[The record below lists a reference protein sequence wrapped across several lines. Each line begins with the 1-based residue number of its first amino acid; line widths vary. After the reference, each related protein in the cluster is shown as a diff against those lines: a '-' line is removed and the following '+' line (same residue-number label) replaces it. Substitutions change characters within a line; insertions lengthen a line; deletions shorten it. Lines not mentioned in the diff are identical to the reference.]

1 MCLKLRA
8 GPQYSAAGRVL
19 LRPREDLRRLGK
31 WIDCRGLSLTR
42 VAQGQVTKQKARAKT
57 LKMRACSH
65 AVCLLSSY
73 RFLEIIFFVLIDWLF
88 VIIFFVLIGRWVYL
102 RVLFQETRSKSSWKK
117 KKKRKKKGRQKI
129 ELIIHL

>member
-1 MCLKLRA
+1 M
-8 GPQYSAAGRVL
+8 L

-88 VIIFFVLIGRWVYL
+88 VIIFFVLSGRLIGRWVYL
-102 RVLFQETRSKSSWKK
+102 KSFVSRNSIEKLLEKK
-117 KKKRKKKGRQKI
+117 KEKKRKGRQKI

>member
-1 MCLKLRA
+1 M
-8 GPQYSAAGRVL
+8 L

-73 RFLEIIFFVLIDWLF
+73 RFLEIIFFVLIDR
-88 VIIFFVLIGRWVYL
+88 LIGRWVYL

-117 KKKRKKKGRQKI
+117 KRKEKKRTTKDRTNNSSLNMI
-129 ELIIHL
+129 R

>member
-1 MCLKLRA
+1 M
-8 GPQYSAAGRVL
+8 L

-88 VIIFFVLIGRWVYL
+88 VIIFFVLIGRLIGRWVYL

-117 KKKRKKKGRQKI
+117 KRKEKKRTTKDRTNNSSLNVI
-129 ELIIHL
+129 R